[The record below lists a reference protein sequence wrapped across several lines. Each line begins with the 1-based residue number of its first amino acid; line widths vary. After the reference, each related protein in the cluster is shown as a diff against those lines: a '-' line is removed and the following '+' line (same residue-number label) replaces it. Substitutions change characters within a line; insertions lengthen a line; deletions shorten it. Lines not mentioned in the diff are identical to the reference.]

1 MGKAL
6 SLTPFR
12 TPLPPIRSAARL
24 LRSQGY
30 ATARVV
36 RHSASQFNAGAG
48 PDAYDPHGLPYI
60 VMRIGT
66 GPVWFHHAA
75 WAWAEEAKRVASHP
89 LLSRIWVTPEDSDGA
104 DNCTTG
110 TKEYASKLCEI
121 LGAVPGKLGAVR
133 ADELLSHRSDVFAL
147 LAVYAAARRCGV
159 DLGECL
165 R

>member
-12 TPLPPIRSAARL
+12 TPLPPIRSVARL

-30 ATARVV
+30 ASARVA

-48 PDAYDPHGLPYI
+48 PDAYNPHGLPYI

-66 GPVWFHHAA
+66 SPVWFHYAA

-89 LLSRIWVTPEDSDGA
+89 SLRRVWVASEDSDA
-104 DNCTTG
+104 ASNCTTG
-110 TKEYASKLCEI
+110 TKEYAAKLCGI
-121 LGAVPGKLGAVR
+121 LGAEPGRLGAVR
-133 ADELLSHRSDVFAL
+133 ADVLLSHRSDVFAL
-147 LAVYAAARRCGV
+147 LAVYAAARRYGV
-159 DLGECL
+159 SLGDCL
-165 R
+165 G